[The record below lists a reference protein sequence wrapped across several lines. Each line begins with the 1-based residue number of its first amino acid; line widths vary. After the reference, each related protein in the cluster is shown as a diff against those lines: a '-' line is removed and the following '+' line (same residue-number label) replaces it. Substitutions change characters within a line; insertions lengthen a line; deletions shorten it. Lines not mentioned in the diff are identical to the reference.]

1 MKINGQNGLAS
12 LVYTTLGGLL
22 PTNKLQACMDWCAS
36 LEGRPVPIGAL
47 IALAAGT
54 CRHRAFLFFHLARRL
69 GLRVEFYRGSV
80 DDSRHAWNVVRIG
93 DERVFVDTTLG
104 VVLDNARDAE
114 EAYGYHASRHDRL
127 SPEATPLAV
136 HVVTGE
142 GDEAR
147 IEPVHVRYEI
157 RKVPGDEEAVLLL
170 YPKGEMP
177 EVRYLHVHLRIE
189 PSVTTMFAIDP
200 FISARLYAIV
210 GDEAHYRMDALERD
224 VLAAIRRAW
233 PKDQA

>member
-1 MKINGQNGLAS
+1 MA
-12 LVYTTLGGLL
+12 
-22 PTNKLQACMDWCAS
+22 WCAS

-69 GLRVEFYRGSV
+69 GLRVEFYRGTV

-114 EAYGYHASRHDRL
+114 EAYGYHASRYDRPR
-127 SPEATPLAV
+127 PEAPPLEGR
-136 HVVTGE
+136 VVTGE
-142 GDEAR
+142 GDEAQS
-147 IEPVHVRYEI
+147 EPFHVRYEL

-170 YPKGEMP
+170 YPEGEMP

-189 PSVTTMFAIDP
+189 PSVTAMFAIDP
-200 FISARLYAIV
+200 FVSARLYAIV
-210 GDEAHYRMDALERD
+210 GDEAHYRMDAFDRD
-224 VLAAIRRAW
+224 VLASLRRVW
-233 PKDQA
+233 PKDRA